1 MNAESCWIGERYE
14 WLLKCWEAYV
24 GSLNWG
30 NSLMNIALSKSSALV
45 IRKFREFFWPTVLA
59 TMAMQLG
66 TILDS
71 IIVGNL
77 IGADAMAGVGVCMP
91 LTQILGSISFLLT
104 VGAGSMIA
112 VAAGARQQDEANRI
126 FSAVLILNGLYA
138 LVFLLILVPN
148 VPETAAFLAGQG
160 NIAELACQYMDIMIW
175 RIPFSVFCV
184 AGSILIRSDGMAKL
198 ASQSVLLSQIV
209 NVGLDLLLIG
219 IGDMGMAGAAIA
231 TVSGDAAGM
240 AWLFLRYFQSKE
252 RRLSFVGIPSGL
264 DSFLELT
271 RRLLSAGFPVAAGMG
286 LISLKVW
293 CIYRILGMAG
303 GSDAMTIY
311 TVCMSCLSLLSL
323 VMGGCQGAMVPVLG
337 VLFGEKDFMG
347 VRMLVRY
354 VMKFS
359 MSLAGSLVLLLVL
372 FPQEVLALF
381 NIPVALYESGALAIR
396 LFSVSLVGVTLTFLM
411 MYYYMT
417 VGHKTAANL
426 LSWVEGIIV
435 VVPAA
440 WLLVKWIGLSG
451 VWVAFILAEL
461 AGFLTLLVY
470 IVRMKAK
477 DSKAYPDFFLIPE
490 STGQLLYD
498 VSVKATKEKAVA
510 LSQGAVEALKKSG
523 LTEDIAMKAGIA
535 LEEMAIN
542 LASRELQAERD
553 MDIRISKNESGIV
566 IALRDNGSP
575 FNPMEYSTQE
585 EIRYLTDGILLL
597 KALAKD
603 IKYSRVLALNQTII
617 EI

>member
-1 MNAESCWIGERYE
+1 MN
-14 WLLKCWEAYV
+14 L
-24 GSLNWG
+24 
-30 NSLMNIALSKSSALV
+30 ALSKSSALV
-45 IRKFREFFWPTVLA
+45 TRKFREFFWPTVLA

-66 TILDS
+66 AILDS

-91 LTQILGSISFLLT
+91 LNQILAAVSFLLT

-112 VAAGARQQDEANRI
+112 VAAGARQQDEANQI
-126 FSAVLILNGLYA
+126 FSAVLILNGLAA
-138 LVFLLILVPN
+138 LIFLLVLVPHI
-148 VPETAAFLAGQG
+148 PETAAFLAGQG
-160 NIAELACQYMDIMIW
+160 NIAELAYQYLFIVIW
-175 RIPFSVFCV
+175 RIPFSMFGV

-219 IGDMGMAGAAIA
+219 AGGMGMAGAAIA
-231 TVSGDAAGM
+231 TVTGDAAGM
-240 AWLFLRYFQSKE
+240 AWLSLRYFQSKD
-252 RRLSFVGIPSGL
+252 RRLSFVGLQSGL
-264 DSFLELT
+264 KNFLELT
-271 RRLLSAGFPVAAGMG
+271 CRLLSVGFPVAVGMG
-286 LISLKVW
+286 LISIKVW
-293 CIYRILGMAG
+293 CIYRILGMTG

-337 VLFGEKDFMG
+337 MLFGEKDFAG

-359 MSLAGSLVLLLVL
+359 MSLAVSLVLLLIL

-381 NIPVALYESGALAIR
+381 NIPVSLYESGALAIR
-396 LFSVSLVGVTLTFLM
+396 LFSVSLIGVTLTFLM

-426 LSWVEGIIV
+426 LSWVEGILV

-440 WLLVKWIGLSG
+440 WFLVQCIGLSG
-451 VWVAFILAEL
+451 VWIAFILAEL
-461 AGFLTLLVY
+461 AGFLTLFIY
-470 IVRMKAK
+470 IVRLKAG
-477 DSKAYPDFFLIPE
+477 DGKAYPDFFLIPE
-490 STGQLLYD
+490 STGKLLYD
-498 VSVKATKEKAVA
+498 VSVKATKENAVI
-510 LSQGAVEALKKSG
+510 LSQGAIESLKGSG
-523 LTEDIAMKAGIA
+523 LTEDVAMKAGIA

-542 LASRELQAERD
+542 LASRELQVERD
-553 MDIRISKNESGIV
+553 LDIRISKNETGIV
-566 IALRDNGSP
+566 IALRDNGAP
-575 FNPMEYSTQE
+575 FNPMEYMTQE
-585 EIRYLTDGILLL
+585 KIRYLTDGILLL

-603 IKYSRVLALNQTII
+603 IKYNRVLALNQTII